1 VYAAKFDDAAGRGRH
16 NAGRIMMRERATG
29 QEYFGTLLQTVAGQA
44 FGAAGYHLRDAPLQW
59 AGGKYR
65 FVKALPA
72 GFFGLIDFQ
81 VLVYSD
87 TMWSAG
93 APSRFKVQLTRSRN
107 SHGYGKSAVTR
118 SLSQLVVE
126 DFGVAILPAADHWW
140 RFHDTESLGA
150 ALAEAGHLVV
160 GYGMP
165 WLAGELSP
173 PADNNA
179 GDLA

>member
-1 VYAAKFDDAAGRGRH
+1 MVQGRQS
-16 NAGRIMMRERATG
+16 G
-29 QEYFGTLLQTVAGQA
+29 QDYFRTLLQTVVGQA
-44 FGAAGYHLRDAPLQW
+44 FSAAGYQLQDAPMQW

-65 FVKALPA
+65 FARALPD

-93 APSRFKVQLTRSRN
+93 ALSRFNVQLTRARHR
-107 SHGYGKSAVTR
+107 HGQAGNGAACATR
-118 SLSQLVVE
+118 GLSQLVVE

-140 RFHDTESLGA
+140 TFHDTESLGA

-165 WLAGELSP
+165 WLARELIP
-173 PADNNA
+173 PADVNT

>member
-1 VYAAKFDDAAGRGRH
+1 MVQERQAG
-16 NAGRIMMRERATG
+16 
-29 QEYFGTLLQTVAGQA
+29 QDYFRTLLRTVVGQA
-44 FGAAGYHLRDAPLQW
+44 FSAAGYQLQDAPLQW

-65 FVKALPA
+65 FAKAFPD

-93 APSRFKVQLTRSRN
+93 AQSRFMVRLTRSRDR
-107 SHGYGKSAVTR
+107 HGLASDQAGYVTR
-118 SLSQLVVE
+118 RLSQLVVE

-140 RFHDTESLGA
+140 TFHDTESLGA

-165 WLAGELSP
+165 WLARELVP
-173 PADNNA
+173 PADENSGA
-179 GDLA
+179 LS

>member
-1 VYAAKFDDAAGRGRH
+1 MVLERQARH
-16 NAGRIMMRERATG
+16 D
-29 QEYFGTLLQTVAGQA
+29 YFRTLLRTVMGQA
-44 FGAAGYHLRDAPLQW
+44 FSAAGYEIEEAPLQW

-65 FVKALPA
+65 FVKAFPA

-93 APSRFKVQLTRSRN
+93 APSRFNVQLTRSRDR
-107 SHGYGKSAVTR
+107 HGLARDEAGYR
-118 SLSQLVVE
+118 SRGLSQLVVK
-126 DFGVAILPAADHWW
+126 DFSVAILPSADHWW
-140 RFHDTESLGA
+140 TFADTDSLGK
-150 ALAEAGHLVV
+150 ALAESGHLIV

-165 WLAGELSP
+165 WLARELIP
-173 PADNNA
+173 PAAENS

>member
-1 VYAAKFDDAAGRGRH
+1 
-16 NAGRIMMRERATG
+16 MMRERKTG
-29 QEYFGTLLQTVAGQA
+29 PDYFGTLLQTVAGQA
-44 FGAAGYHLRDAPLQW
+44 FSAAGYQLQDAPLQW
-59 AGGKYR
+59 AGGKFR

-72 GFFGLIDFQ
+72 GVFGLIDFQ

-93 APSRFKVQLTRSRN
+93 AHSRFKVQLTRSRN
-107 SHGYGKSAVTR
+107 SHGYGKGDPATVTR

-126 DFGVAILPAADHWW
+126 DFGVAILPEADHWW

-165 WLAGELSP
+165 WLAGGLSP
-173 PADNNA
+173 PTDNKT

>member
-1 VYAAKFDDAAGRGRH
+1 
-16 NAGRIMMRERATG
+16 MTRERATG

-44 FGAAGYHLRDAPLQW
+44 FGAAGYHLRDAPLQR

-93 APSRFKVQLTRSRN
+93 TPSRFKVQLTRSRN
-107 SHGYGKSAVTR
+107 SYGYGKADRGAVTR

-173 PADNNA
+173 PTDNNA
-179 GDLA
+179 GDIA

>member
-1 VYAAKFDDAAGRGRH
+1 MVQGRQS
-16 NAGRIMMRERATG
+16 G
-29 QEYFGTLLQTVAGQA
+29 QDYFRTLLQTVVGQA
-44 FGAAGYHLRDAPLQW
+44 FSAAGYQLQDSPMQW

-65 FVKALPA
+65 FARALPDA
-72 GFFGLIDFQ
+72 FFGLIDFQ

-93 APSRFKVQLTRSRN
+93 APSRFNVQLTRARHR
-107 SHGYGKSAVTR
+107 HGQAENDAGYATR
-118 SLSQLVVE
+118 GLSQLVVE

-140 RFHDTESLGA
+140 TFHDTESLGA

-165 WLAGELSP
+165 WLARELIP
-173 PADNNA
+173 PADVNTS
-179 GDLA
+179 DLA